1 MATVMKRVL
10 TAACVGCCLLLG
22 GVAAADG
29 GPSADTISSQHMVA
43 QAMLTAYFIDAARKA
58 GMDPEEINAALT
70 RVAEQSII
78 SEFWISDEN
87 GQIAFSN
94 IQGADFAFP
103 TDPDAGTQAAR
114 FAVLLGSME
123 QVVVQEA
130 RPRDLDAAVFKYVGV
145 AGIDQPRIVQVGI
158 SAAELTAP

>member
-1 MATVMKRVL
+1 MKRVL

-22 GVAAADG
+22 GIAVADG
-29 GPSADTISSQHMVA
+29 GPSADTISSQHMIA

-58 GMDPEEINAALT
+58 GMAAEEINTALAK
-70 RVAEQSII
+70 VAEQSII

-103 TDPDAGTQAAR
+103 TDPEAGTQAAS
-114 FAVLLGSME
+114 FAVLLGGME
-123 QVVVQEA
+123 SVVVQEA
-130 RPRDLDAAVFKYVGV
+130 RPRELDAAIFKYVGV
-145 AGIDQPRIVQVGI
+145 AGVDQSRIVQVGI
-158 SAAELTAP
+158 SAAELSSP

>member
-22 GVAAADG
+22 GIAVADG
-29 GPSADTISSQHMVA
+29 GPSADTVSSQHMIA

-58 GMDPEEINAALT
+58 GMSAEEINAALAK
-70 RVAEQSII
+70 VAEQSII

-94 IQGADFAFP
+94 IRGADFAFP
-103 TDPDAGTQAAR
+103 TDPEAGTQAAP
-114 FAVLLGSME
+114 FAVLLGGME
-123 QVVVQEA
+123 RAVVQEA
-130 RPRDLDAAVFKYVGV
+130 QPRELDAAIFKYVGV
-145 AGIDQPRIVQVGI
+145 AGVDQSRIVQVGI
-158 SAAELTAP
+158 SAAELTSP